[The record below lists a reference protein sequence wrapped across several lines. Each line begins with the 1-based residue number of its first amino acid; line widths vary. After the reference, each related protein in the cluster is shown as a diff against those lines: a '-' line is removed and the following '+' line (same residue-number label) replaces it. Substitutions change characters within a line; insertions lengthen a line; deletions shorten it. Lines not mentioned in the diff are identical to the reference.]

1 MKLSRKLVM
10 VSVAALLGVS
20 PVVAGA
26 SMANPVEAATV
37 YKTYGKGRVTVKSTT
52 HFVNKNGKKVS
63 KKAIKGSK
71 YTIWL
76 VTRINGKL
84 YYGIQS
90 NGAYWIPA
98 SLTKGSVKY
107 STKKTTNK
115 KQSSKKTSK
124 KVSTKKTEKK
134 TTVKKTSKKTSSKKS
149 TKSVS
154 VKIKAIRKTPV
165 VGKDGKKVKTYM
177 GSKKWTQIGKNVVV
191 NGHGTKT
198 IKGVKY
204 YALDPSHFVKAS
216 DFKLVK

>member
-20 PVVAGA
+20 PVVAGLQPT
-26 SMANPVEAATV
+26 NPVQAATT
-37 YKTYGKGRVTVKSTT
+37 YKTYGKGRVTVKKTT
-52 HFVNKNGKKVS
+52 HFVNKHGKRTS

-76 VTRINGKL
+76 VTRINGRL

-90 NGAYWIPA
+90 NGAYWLPA

-107 STKKTTNK
+107 TTSKKHAA
-115 KQSSKKTSK
+115 KKTSK
-124 KVSTKKTEKK
+124 KASTKKNKAKK
-134 TTVKKTSKKTSSKKS
+134 TAVKKTSKKTKAKKS
-149 TKSVS
+149 TKSVL
-154 VKIKAIRKTPV
+154 VKIKAVKKTPV
-165 VGKDGKKVKTYM
+165 VDKHGKQVKTYL
-177 GSKKWTQIGKNVVV
+177 GSKKWTQIGKNVIV

-204 YALDPSHFVKAS
+204 YVLDPSHFVKAS
-216 DFKLVK
+216 NFKVVK